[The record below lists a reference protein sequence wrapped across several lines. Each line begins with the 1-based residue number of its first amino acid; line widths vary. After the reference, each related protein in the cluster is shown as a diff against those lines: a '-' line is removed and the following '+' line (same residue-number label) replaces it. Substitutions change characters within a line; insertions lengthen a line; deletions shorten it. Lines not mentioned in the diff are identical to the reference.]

1 MEYSLFEILGIFGI
15 TFFAGI
21 INVVAG
27 GGSLFVLP
35 FLIDVMGVH
44 HLVANCTNRVAILAQ
59 CSNASYQFKQKGV
72 LLPKATG
79 LWVSLSVL
87 GAIFGGIL
95 TLYIDKESFM
105 RLLGLVMVAATGLII
120 LPKTNSR
127 KAAHFHASLLPI
139 SMFFIGVYGGL
150 IQAGTGLIML
160 TIYQI
165 LYSKDLVQA
174 NAVKVLL
181 VASYTLVVLVIFIFQ
196 GLIDWSLAGILIVGN
211 VLGSFVGSHLA
222 ITKGSVFLRRAL
234 IFALI
239 VMAIKLIFF

>member
-105 RLLGLVMVAATGLII
+105 RLLGLVMVAAAGLII

-127 KAAHFHASLLPI
+127 KATHFHASLLPI

-160 TIYQI
+160 TTYQI